1 MAEILQHSP
10 RNHISIRDTC
20 NARGA
25 VENGACPSS
34 SRGRSD
40 TKADFLL
47 LENEKQQ
54 KQTMKHPQTDIKVV
68 SERVISKTPRDLP
81 FTDLF

>member
-1 MAEILQHSP
+1 MPAVAIEI
-10 RNHISIRDTC
+10 
-20 NARGA
+20 
-25 VENGACPSS
+25 GACPSS
-34 SRGRSD
+34 SGRSDRSD